1 MLNEGEEMKN
11 NDIGKQLATL
21 NHAIKKKVEGQM
33 QGDLMKISMANGYIL
48 SFLHENRNRDVFQKD
63 FEDAFGITRSTASK
77 VCSLM
82 ETKGL
87 IQRQPVSD
95 DARLKKI
102 TLTDRGEAM
111 RREMIEGRKRMEAK
125 LTAGFSSE
133 ELQTLRDYLRRMK
146 ENMKR

>member
-1 MLNEGEEMKN
+1 MS
-11 NDIGKQLATL
+11 
-21 NHAIKKKVEGQM
+21 
-33 QGDLMKISMANGYIL
+33 ISPAVKHRSSLCGPEDVLFIRISL
-48 SFLHENRNRDVFQKD
+48 SLFFLSDCSYVFQKD

>member
-1 MLNEGEEMKN
+1 MKN
-11 NDIGKQLATL
+11 RDIGKQLATL
-21 NHAIKKKVEGQM
+21 NHAIKNSIERET
-33 QGDLMKISMANGYIL
+33 QGDLMKISMSNGYIL
-48 SFLHENRNRDVFQKD
+48 FFLHENRDRDVFQKD

-87 IQRQPVSD
+87 IERKPVSG

-102 TLTDRGEAM
+102 ILTDRGETM
-111 RREMIEGRKRMEAK
+111 RREMIAGRKRMEKK
-125 LTAGFSSE
+125 LTAGFTGQ
-133 ELQTLRDYLRRMK
+133 ELEALHGYLQRMK